1 MLEAKK
7 KWSDIKTIQWI
18 MLQQWI
24 DINNLVDIGGDK
36 EKINAK
42 VLWELIKTLEKEYS
56 TDISKKIFE
65 FIENLWFPNKLQ
77 EAIDLNQ
84 IDLEWAFFIT
94 LTKESKKKVV
104 EYKFDKVLEKQAKDK
119 FWEQANEDI
128 INDHIKKEKTK
139 LQEKLTNVINTNP
152 WLISNLKTINAIDQI
167 VYNYLKYFIQRESK
181 DLENNFTIDEIQSTI
196 QSLTKK
202 QYDNLFEGLAKHLD
216 QWLSQNI
223 FWEDFF
229 WDNSMIIQEN
239 WGLPD
244 KLLNKSEKLLPTNE
258 SEQKWFSSID
268 MHFRELDSE
277 LGLKILWE
285 TKFKKIYRDSFYSI
299 AKKIINEVDAKEIKL
314 YNLYTSKLLDLD
326 ETWWMEDPNNQK
338 IMHHVIER
346 DIKDIDFNEAEDLY
360 NIWLLLKEKI
370 PDFNLHFSPQ
380 RDYTI
385 KAITTMEWD
394 IKYRWSFVANHWFY
408 STNLLVLENNST
420 IEKRLRLALDASS
433 ISQDEFIYLST
444 QISYYL
450 KHKKFIDK
458 KQLYTEI
465 YHRYNLISYSDT
477 ELYDIK
483 VFGNIYQRVIEDI
496 IWPLSIQYKE
506 EFGNT
511 WKPKNTVLGWVHWT
525 GKSQILFNIIK
536 NRIFEY
542 WGLKLNLNAVTIN
555 MSVRNFMN
563 MITDYESAFKRK
575 LSSIYENTWLPILI
589 IIEDLDSG
597 VNEND
602 SGMATQS
609 MTTFFDWVGSIP
621 VSLVTATNYP
631 EKISPRL
638 LRPNR
643 LENIIMINMPLS
655 EEERRD
661 ILNIHLKK
669 NELGKN
675 IEIQLLNEFMEK
687 FIKKAER
694 FTSSHLWAFIKKIKD
709 HIDFRKKIDSNYKI
723 TKNELIGI
731 YNKFLLWKKGIEI
744 RQKRLED
751 WYDSLKITNGESLWY
766 TKLSIN
772 TER

>member
-1 MLEAKK
+1 MPKNEK
-7 KWSDIKTIQWI
+7 KWLEIETMQWI
-18 MLQQWI
+18 VLQQWI
-24 DINNLVDIGGDK
+24 DISNLVDTGGDK

-65 FIENLWFPNKLQ
+65 FIENLWFPNMLQ
-77 EAIDLNQ
+77 ETIDLDK

-119 FWEQANEDI
+119 FWEQANDEI

-139 LQEKLTNVINTNP
+139 LQDKLTNIINTNP
-152 WLISNLKTINAIDQI
+152 WLILNLKTINAIDQI
-167 VYNYLKYFIQRESK
+167 FYNYIKYFIQKEPK
-181 DLENNFTIDEIQSTI
+181 DIVDNYTIDEIQSTI

-202 QYDNLFEGLAKHLD
+202 QYDNLFEGLTKYLE

-223 FWEDFF
+223 FWEDFV
-229 WDNSMIIQEN
+229 WENNMLIQEN

-244 KLLNKSEKLLPTNE
+244 KLQSKNDKLLPTKE
-258 SEQKWFSSID
+258 SQQKWFSSID
-268 MHFRELDSE
+268 MHFLEIDAE

-299 AKKIINEVDAKEIKL
+299 VKEIINEIDAKEIKL

-326 ETWWMEDPNNQK
+326 EIWYIEDSNNQK

-346 DIKDIDFNEAEDLY
+346 DIKDVDFNESEDLY

-370 PDFNLHFSPQ
+370 PDFNLHSSSK

-420 IEKRLRLALDASS
+420 IEKRVRLALDGAS

-444 QISYYL
+444 QIAYYL

-465 YHRYNLISYSDT
+465 YHRYNLISYADT
-477 ELYDIK
+477 QLYDIK
-483 VFGNIYQRVIEDI
+483 VFGDIYQRVIEDI
-496 IWPLSIQYKE
+496 IRPLSIQYKE

-511 WKPKNTVLGWVHWT
+511 GKPKNTVLGWVHGT
-525 GKSQILFNIIK
+525 GKSQVLFNIIK
-536 NRIFEY
+536 NRTFEY
-542 WGLKLNLNAVTIN
+542 EGINLNLNAVTIN
-555 MSVRNFMN
+555 MSVKNFMN
-563 MITDYESAFKRK
+563 MITEYESAFKRK

-589 IIEDLDSG
+589 IIEDLDSWI
-597 VNEND
+597 NEND
-602 SGMATQS
+602 SDMATQS

-643 LENIIMINMPLS
+643 LENIVMLNMPLS
-655 EEERRD
+655 EKERKN
-661 ILNIHLKK
+661 ILDIHLKK
-669 NELGKN
+669 NELEKH
-675 IEIQLLNEFMEK
+675 IEKELLGDFMGK
-687 FIKKAER
+687 FIKKTER

-709 HIDFRKKIDSNYKI
+709 HIDFRKKIDSNYEI
-723 TKNELIGI
+723 TKNELIDI
-731 YNKFLLWKKGIEI
+731 YQKFLLWKKDIET
-744 RQKRLED
+744 RQKKLEN
-751 WYDSLKITNGESLWY
+751 WYNSLKITETNWIWY
-766 TKLSIN
+766 TKWDIN